1 MTVNGPRYDRGP
13 VLFYDILDSMER
25 FEGYIDHFLYYND
38 SNGYGVFELDT
49 EDDDIICVGSF
60 PGLSQGET
68 IAVMGDWTEH
78 PIYGPQLKIH
88 EWKVVEPSELMD
100 IERYLASGAIK
111 GVGPTIAK
119 RIIKKF
125 GKDSLDIIEKEP
137 ERLTQIKGIS
147 ERIAQNIATQVIERR
162 GLREAVMLLAKYG
175 ISNNMALRLYEIYG
189 ASVENVLKENPYRL
203 ADEVDGI
210 GFKKA
215 DEIASKIGIA
225 IDSRYRIYSGVAY
238 VLSSASMEGHT
249 YLPEEELLSKSY
261 ELLGIPVSMISEA
274 LPDMMIDKKIVIKRM
289 SDADRE
295 VSQVYLSSMYYEE
308 LGCARMLHDLDQ
320 TTDKRK
326 NTVSEQI
333 DKIEDE
339 LGIELD
345 ELQRSAVYGAVS
357 NGVFILTGG
366 PGTGKTTTI
375 NAMIKIFRMR
385 GMSMMLAA
393 PTGRA
398 AKRMSET
405 TGYEA
410 RTIHRMLELSGP
422 VKDSEGQG
430 VRRAFF
436 DRNEDNPLDTDV
448 VIIDEASMLDIHLL
462 FALLKAL
469 QPGTRL
475 IFVGDDNQLPSVG
488 PGQVL
493 HDMIV
498 SGRYAC
504 VSLEK
509 IFRQAAL
516 SDIIVNAH
524 KINKGEEISL
534 DNKSKDFFFLERDNA
549 EVIYKHMIQLIK
561 DKLPSYVDATPMQI
575 QVLTPTRIGALGV
588 ENLNRI
594 LQKYIN
600 PPNKDKP
607 ECSYGETIFRLGDKV
622 MQIKNDYNL
631 EWEIMSSYGIPADS
645 GTGVFNG
652 DIGVIIGIDKS
663 SQTIVVEYDD
673 SKRVKYPYSGLDELE
688 LAYAVTIH
696 KSQGS
701 EYPAVVMPL
710 LGGPRML
717 LNRNLLYTGV
727 TRARKCVTIL
737 GDRATIDTMIH
748 NISERNR
755 YTGLAARIRE
765 SG

>member
-1 MTVNGPRYDRGP
+1 MNK
-13 VLFYDILDSMER
+13 

-49 EDDDIICVGSF
+49 EEDDIICVGNF
-60 PGLSQGET
+60 PGLTQGET
-68 IAVMGDWTEH
+68 VEVSGEWTEH
-78 PIYGPQLKIH
+78 PTYGPQLKIS
-88 EWKVVEPSELMD
+88 EWKVIEPSALID
-100 IERYLASGAIK
+100 VERYLASGAIK

-125 GKDSLDIIEKEP
+125 GKDALDIIEKQP
-137 ERLTQIKGIS
+137 ERLTEIKGIS

-162 GLREAVMLLAKYG
+162 DLRDTIMLLTGYG
-175 ISNNMALRLYEIYG
+175 VSNNMALKLYDTYG
-189 ASVENVLKENPYRL
+189 PSVDRIIKENPYRL

-225 IDSRYRIYSGVAY
+225 IDSKFRIFSGVQY
-238 VLSSASMEGHT
+238 VLSNATGEGHT
-249 YLPEEELLSKSY
+249 YLPEDELLTKAY
-261 ELLGIPVSMISEA
+261 ELLGVPVSQIVEC
-274 LPDMMIDKKIVIKRM
+274 LPDMMLDKRIVIKRVN
-289 SDADRE
+289 SDE
-295 VSQVYLSSMYYEE
+295 SESELSQVYLYYVYYEE
-308 LGCARMLHDLDQ
+308 LNCARMLRDLDRAKGFPDEAV
-320 TTDKRK
+320 TGK
-326 NTVSEQI
+326 I
-333 DKIEDE
+333 DAIEDD

-345 ELQRSAVYGAVS
+345 DLQRRAVMNAMAG
-357 NGVFILTGG
+357 GVFILTGG

-375 NAMIKIFRMR
+375 NAMIRLFAQEGLNIL
-385 GMSMMLAA
+385 LAA

-398 AKRMSET
+398 AKRMTET

-410 RTIHRMLELSGP
+410 KTIHRMLELGGP
-422 VKDSEGQG
+422 VGTGEGG
-430 VRRAFF
+430 RDKGAFF
-436 DRNEDNPLDTDV
+436 DRNEDNPLDANV
-448 VIIDEASMLDIHLL
+448 VIIDEASMVDIHLL
-462 FALLKAL
+462 NALLKAIT
-469 QPGTRL
+469 PGTGL

-493 HDMIV
+493 HDMIS
-498 SGRYAC
+498 SGRYEC
-504 VSLEK
+504 VELK
-509 IFRQAAL
+509 TIFRQAAL

-524 KINKGEEISL
+524 KINNGEDISL

-549 EVIYKHMIQLIK
+549 DVIYKHMIQLITE
-561 DKLPSYVDATPMQI
+561 KLPKYVDATPMQI

-588 ENLNRI
+588 EALNKV

-600 PPNKDKP
+600 PESKEKP
-607 ECSYGETIFRLGDKV
+607 EYTYGENIFRLGDKV
-622 MQIKNDYNL
+622 MQVKNNYNL
-631 EWEIMSSYGIPADS
+631 TWEIMSSYGIPADS

-652 DIGVIIGIDKS
+652 DIGVITGINKGL
-663 SQTIVVEYDD
+663 QTVTVEYDEG
-673 SKRVKYPYSGLDELE
+673 KRVVYPYSGLDELE

-727 TRARKCVTIL
+727 TRAKKCVTIL
-737 GDRATIDTMIH
+737 GSHDTVETMIH
-748 NISERNR
+748 NVNERSR
-755 YTGLAARIRE
+755 YTGLATRIRE
-765 SG
+765 IP